1 MRRSP
6 EKSGSAPDRM
16 VRVNELLKREIASW
30 LETSGIIDR
39 YALVS
44 VTRADGATT
53 LKNATIGFTVLNPD
67 EEVRKKVFAELNRRK
82 GEIQQAVSRN
92 VILKYT
98 PVLRFVFDRNIEE
111 GDRVLAKIREL
122 EEQERNENP

>member
-1 MRRSP
+1 M
-6 EKSGSAPDRM
+6 
-16 VRVNELLKREIASW
+16 
-30 LETSGIIDR
+30 
-39 YALVS
+39 
-44 VTRADGATT
+44 
-53 LKNATIGFTVLNPD
+53 LNPD